1 MQHTKTPQQPGN
13 PQDNSHPLRRA
24 TDRRSHKFMLTIPDV
39 ARLLHQRSRISD
51 EQYEMILKRGDAQAA
66 RLNSQVRQGQAK
78 KDTYLAD
85 LASPAQVITSFNL
98 ETPATQKKLTED
110 VITELI
116 AQASG
121 MEYLKIDP
129 LKLELDVVTDQIP
142 RAFALKNLV
151 VPIEEQEGVVTIAV
165 ADPFNTRPIDDLQH
179 ALGIQIKR
187 ILASRSDILKILEEF
202 FGFQASVRAAQ
213 VEMGLSSELSN
224 LEQLFKMRGRD
235 EIESSDQHIIS
246 AVEFLLK
253 YAFDSR
259 ASDIHIEPKRTKS
272 MIRFRV
278 DGVLHNIHTV
288 PMNLHPAIVSRLKL
302 LSRLDV
308 AEKRRPQDGRIKT
321 QHLAKDIELRVS
333 TLPVAFGEKVVIRI
347 FDPEILMQKLD
358 RIGFYER
365 EYQLYNSFINK
376 PHGIVLVT
384 GPTGSGKTT
393 TLYSSLKTIST
404 PEINIVTV
412 EDPIEMVMES
422 FNQVGV
428 QPVIGVTFGTVL
440 RNILRQ
446 DPDVLMIGE
455 IRDQETADNAV
466 QAALTGHLVL
476 STLHTNDAPSSITR
490 LLDIGIP
497 AFLIKSTVN
506 GIIAQRLLRSICQEC
521 RYQRLLTDQEI
532 TYLGLAKQSYTVY
545 EGKGCDACRG
555 TGYKG
560 RTGIFEVLEFTER
573 LKDKISENT
582 DMAEIY
588 AIAKADGMVTLR
600 ELAVRKMLE
609 GQTTFNE
616 IVSVTG

>member
-1 MQHTKTPQQPGN
+1 M
-13 PQDNSHPLRRA
+13 
-24 TDRRSHKFMLTIPDV
+24 
-39 ARLLHQRSRISD
+39 
-51 EQYEMILKRGDAQAA
+51 
-66 RLNSQVRQGQAK
+66 
-78 KDTYLAD
+78 
-85 LASPAQVITSFNL
+85 
-98 ETPATQKKLTED
+98 
-110 VITELI
+110 
-116 AQASG
+116 
-121 MEYLKIDP
+121 
-129 LKLELDVVTDQIP
+129 
-142 RAFALKNLV
+142 
-151 VPIEEQEGVVTIAV
+151 
-165 ADPFNTRPIDDLQH
+165 
-179 ALGIQIKR
+179 
-187 ILASRSDILKILEEF
+187 KILEEF

-358 RIGFYER
+358 QIGFYER
-365 EYQLYNSFINK
+365 EYRLYSTFINK
-376 PHGIVLVT
+376 PNGIVLVT

-393 TLYSSLKTIST
+393 TLYSSLKTISS
-404 PEINIVTV
+404 PEINIVTI
-412 EDPIEMVMES
+412 EDPIEMVMED

-428 QPVIGVTFGTVL
+428 QPAIGVTFATVL

-446 DPDVLMIGE
+446 DPDVLMVGE

-490 LLDIGIP
+490 LLDIGVQ

-521 RYQRLLTDQEI
+521 KYERQLTDQEI
-532 TYLGLAKQSYTVY
+532 VYLGLPKQPYTVS

-560 RTGIFEVLEFTER
+560 RTGIFEVLDFTER
-573 LKDKISENT
+573 LKEKITDRT

-588 AIAKADGMVTLR
+588 AIARADGMVTLR
-600 ELAVRKMLE
+600 ELAIRKMLE
-609 GQTTFNE
+609 GQTTFSE

>member
-1 MQHTKTPQQPGN
+1 MSQTENNKPGN
-13 PQDNSHPLRRA
+13 QPKPLRRA
-24 TDRRSHKFMLTIPDV
+24 TDKVPPNKYMLTIKDV
-39 ARLLHQRSRISD
+39 AKLLHQRSRISD
-51 EQYEMILKRGDAQAA
+51 DQYQMILVRGDAQSA
-66 RLNSQVRQGQAK
+66 RLNSHLKLGKVK
-78 KDTYLAD
+78 KDVYLAE

-98 ETPATQKKLTED
+98 EIPATQKKLTED
-110 VITELI
+110 AVTELI
-116 AQASG
+116 AQAAG
-121 MEYLKIDP
+121 MEYIKIDP

-151 VPIEEQEGVVTIAV
+151 VPIDAKEGVVTIAV
-165 ADPFNTRPIDDLQH
+165 ADPYNIRPIEDLQH
-179 ALGIQIKR
+179 ALGIRIKR
-187 ILASRSDILKILEEF
+187 ILASRSDVLKILEEF
-202 FGFQASVRAAQ
+202 FGFQASVKAAQ
-213 VEMGLSSELSN
+213 SEMGLRSELSS

-253 YAFDSR
+253 YAFDQR
-259 ASDIHIEPKRTKS
+259 ASDIHIEPKREKS

-278 DGVLHNIHTV
+278 DGVLHNIHSV
-288 PMNLHPAIVSRLKL
+288 PGNLHPAMVSRLKL

-321 QHLAKDIELRVS
+321 EHMGKDIELRVS

-347 FDPEILMQKLD
+347 FDPEILMQRLD
-358 RIGFYER
+358 RIGFNER
-365 EYQLYNSFINK
+365 EYKLYSTFIRM
-376 PHGIVLVT
+376 PHGIILVT

-404 PEINIVTV
+404 PEINIITV
-412 EDPIEMVMES
+412 EDPIEMVMED

-428 QPVIGVTFGTVL
+428 QSAIDVTFATVL

-455 IRDQETADNAV
+455 IRDRETASNAV

-476 STLHTNDAPSSITR
+476 STLHTNDAPSSIAR

-497 AFLIKSTVN
+497 AFLISSTVS
-506 GIIAQRLLRSICQEC
+506 GIIAQRLLRKICQEC
-521 RYQRLLTDQEI
+521 KFERPLTKDEMVF
-532 TYLGLAKQSYTVY
+532 LGMEQKEYRVW
-545 EGKGCDACRG
+545 EGKGCDECRG

-573 LKDKISENT
+573 LKAHITEQT
-582 DMAEIY
+582 DMTKIYEI
-588 AIAKADGMVTLR
+588 ARADGMVSLR
-600 ELAVRKMLE
+600 ELAIQKMLD
-609 GQTTFNE
+609 GHTTFQE

>member
-1 MQHTKTPQQPGN
+1 MSNT
-13 PQDNSHPLRRA
+13 DNKQSRENTHPMRRA
-24 TDRRSHKFMLTIPDV
+24 TDKKLQKRMLTIKDV
-39 ARLLHQRSRISD
+39 AKLLHQRSRISD
-51 EQYEMILKRGDAQAA
+51 EQFEMILTRGDAQAA
-66 RLNSQVRQGQAK
+66 RLNSHLPKNLIK
-78 KDTYLAD
+78 KDIYLPE

-98 ETPATQKKLTED
+98 EIPATQKKLTED
-110 VITELI
+110 AITELI
-116 AQASG
+116 SQASG
-121 MEYLKIDP
+121 MEYIKIDP

-151 VPIEEQEGVVTIAV
+151 VPIDEQEGVITIAV
-165 ADPFNTRPIDDLQH
+165 ADPFNVRPIEDLQH
-179 ALGIQIKR
+179 ALGIKIKR
-187 ILASRSDILKILEEF
+187 ILASRSDVLKILEEF

-213 VEMGLSSELSN
+213 VDMGLSSELSN

-253 YAFDSR
+253 YAFDQR

-272 MIRFRV
+272 SIRFRV

-288 PMNLHPAIVSRLKL
+288 PINLHPAIVSRLKL

-321 QHLAKDIELRVS
+321 EHMAKDIELRVS

-365 EYQLYNSFINK
+365 EYKLYSSFIRK
-376 PHGIVLVT
+376 PNGIVLVT

-393 TLYSSLKTIST
+393 TLYSSLKTIAS
-404 PEINIVTV
+404 PEINIVTI
-412 EDPIEMVMES
+412 EDPIEMVMED

-428 QPVIGVTFGTVL
+428 QSAIDVTFSTVL

-455 IRDQETADNAV
+455 IRDAETASNAI

-476 STLHTNDAPSSITR
+476 STLHTNDAPTSITR

-497 AFLIKSTVN
+497 AFLITSTIN

-521 RYQRLLTDQEI
+521 KFERVLTDEEMI
-532 TYLGLAKQSYTVY
+532 YLDLEKKDYKVW
-545 EGKGCDACRG
+545 EGKGCDECRG

-573 LKDKISENT
+573 LKAKITENT
-582 DMAEIY
+582 DMAEVY
-588 AIAKADGMVTLR
+588 EVAKADGMVSLR
-600 ELAVRKMLE
+600 ELAMQKMFE
-609 GQTTFNE
+609 GQTTFKE
-616 IVSVTG
+616 IVAVTG

>member
-1 MQHTKTPQQPGN
+1 
-13 PQDNSHPLRRA
+13 
-24 TDRRSHKFMLTIPDV
+24 MLTVKDV
-39 ARLLHQRSRISD
+39 AKLLHQRSRISD
-51 EQYEMILKRGDAQAA
+51 EQYEMILKRGEAQAA
-66 RLNSQVRQGQAK
+66 RLNSHLRPNQTQ
-78 KDTYLAD
+78 KDVYLAE
-85 LASPAQVITSFNL
+85 LASPAQVITSFSL
-98 ETPATQKKLTED
+98 EIPATRKKLTED
-110 VITELI
+110 AITELI

-121 MEYLKIDP
+121 FEYIKIDP

-151 VPIEEQEGVVTIAV
+151 VPIDEKEGVVTIAV
-165 ADPFNTRPIDDLQH
+165 ADPFNVRPIEDLQH

-213 VEMGLSSELSN
+213 VGMGIGSELSN

-253 YAFDSR
+253 YAFDQR
-259 ASDIHIEPKRTKS
+259 ASDIHIEPKRDKS

-278 DGVLHNIHTV
+278 DGILHNIHTV

-302 LSRLDV
+302 LARLDV

-321 QHLAKDIELRVS
+321 QHLTKDIELRVS

-358 RIGFYER
+358 RIGFYPR
-365 EYQLYNSFINK
+365 EYQLYSTFIRK
-376 PHGIVLVT
+376 PNGIVLVT

-393 TLYSSLKTIST
+393 TLYSSLKTISS

-412 EDPIEMVMES
+412 EDPIEMVMED

-428 QPVIGVTFGTVL
+428 QTAIGVTFATVL

-455 IRDQETADNAV
+455 IRDRETADNAI

-476 STLHTNDAPSSITR
+476 STLHTNDAPTAITR
-490 LLDIGIP
+490 LLDIGVP
-497 AFLIKSTVN
+497 AFLITSTVN

-521 RYQRLLTDQEI
+521 RYERLLTVDEMI
-532 TYLGLAKQSYTVY
+532 YLDLEKKEYKVC

-560 RTGIFEVLEFTER
+560 RTGIFEVLEFTDQ
-573 LKDKISENT
+573 LKAKITEHT

-588 AIAKADGMVTLR
+588 AVARSDGMVTLR
-600 ELAVRKMLE
+600 ELAIQKLME

-616 IVSVTG
+616 IVAVTG

>member
-1 MQHTKTPQQPGN
+1 
-13 PQDNSHPLRRA
+13 
-24 TDRRSHKFMLTIPDV
+24 MLTIKDV
-39 ARLLHQRSRISD
+39 AKLLHQRNRISD
-51 EQYEMILKRGDAQAA
+51 EQYELVLNRSEAQAA
-66 RLNSQVRQGQAK
+66 RLNSHLPKSQTQ
-78 KDTYLAD
+78 KDIYLAE
-85 LASPAQVITSFNL
+85 LASPAQVITSFSL
-98 ETPATQKKLTED
+98 ETLATQKKLTED
-110 VITELI
+110 SITELI
-116 AQASG
+116 AQAAG
-121 MEYLKIDP
+121 FEYIKIDP
-129 LKLELDVVTDQIP
+129 LKLDLDVVTDQIP

-151 VPIEEQEGVVTIAV
+151 VPIDEKEGVVTIAV
-165 ADPFNTRPIDDLQH
+165 ADPFNIRPIEDLQH

-213 VEMGLSSELSN
+213 VDMGIGSELSN

-253 YAFDSR
+253 YAFDQR
-259 ASDIHIEPKRTKS
+259 ASDIHIEPKREKS

-302 LSRLDV
+302 LARLDV

-333 TLPVAFGEKVVIRI
+333 SLPVAFGEKVVIRI

-365 EYQLYNSFINK
+365 EYQLYSSFIRK
-376 PHGIVLVT
+376 PNGIVLVT

-393 TLYSSLKTIST
+393 TLYSSLKTISS
-404 PEINIVTV
+404 PEINIVTI
-412 EDPIEMVMES
+412 EDPIEMVMED

-428 QPVIGVTFGTVL
+428 QTAIGVTFATIL

-446 DPDVLMIGE
+446 DPDVLMVGE
-455 IRDQETADNAV
+455 IRDRETADSAV

-476 STLHTNDAPSSITR
+476 STLHTNDAPASITR
-490 LLDIGIP
+490 LLDIGVP
-497 AFLIKSTVN
+497 AFLITTTIN
-506 GIIAQRLLRSICQEC
+506 GIIAQRLVRSICQEC
-521 RYQRLLTDQEI
+521 KYERVLTDDEM
-532 TYLGLAKQSYTVY
+532 TYLNLEKKEYKVW
-545 EGKGCDACRG
+545 EGKGCDHCRG

-560 RTGIFEVLEFTER
+560 RTGIFEVLEFTDDLR
-573 LKDKISENT
+573 AKITDRT
-582 DMAEIY
+582 DMAEVY
-588 AIAKADGMVTLR
+588 AVAKADGMVTLR
-600 ELAVRKMLE
+600 ELAIRKMLE

>member
-1 MQHTKTPQQPGN
+1 
-13 PQDNSHPLRRA
+13 
-24 TDRRSHKFMLTIPDV
+24 MLTIKDV

-51 EQYEMILKRGDAQAA
+51 EQYELILKRGEAQAA
-66 RLNSQVRQGQAK
+66 RLNGHLRPNQAK
-78 KDTYLAD
+78 KDIYLAE
-85 LASPAQVITSFNL
+85 LASPAQIITSFSL
-98 ETPATQKKLTED
+98 EIPATQKKLTED

-151 VPIEEQEGVVTIAV
+151 VPIEEKEGVVTIAV
-165 ADPFNTRPIDDLQH
+165 ADPFNIRPIEDLQH

-187 ILASRSDILKILEEF
+187 ILASRSDIMKILEEF

-259 ASDIHIEPKRTKS
+259 ASDIHIEPKREKS
-272 MIRFRV
+272 LIRFRV
-278 DGVLHNIHTV
+278 DGILHNIRTV

-302 LSRLDV
+302 LARLDV
-308 AEKRRPQDGRIKT
+308 AERRRPQDGRIKT

-358 RIGFYER
+358 RIGFCER
-365 EYQLYNSFINK
+365 EFQLYKSFIKK

-393 TLYSSLKTIST
+393 TLYSSLKTIAS
-404 PEINIVTV
+404 PEINIVTI
-412 EDPIEMVMES
+412 EDPIEMVMED

-428 QPVIGVTFGTVL
+428 QTAINVTFATVL

-455 IRDQETADNAV
+455 IRDRETADNAV

-490 LLDIGIP
+490 LLDIGVP
-497 AFLIKSTVN
+497 AFLVASTVN
-506 GIIAQRLLRSICQEC
+506 GIIAQRLVRTICQEC
-521 RYQRLLTDQEI
+521 
-532 TYLGLAKQSYTVY
+532 K
-545 EGKGCDACRG
+545 
-555 TGYKG
+555 
-560 RTGIFEVLEFTER
+560 
-573 LKDKISENT
+573 
-582 DMAEIY
+582 
-588 AIAKADGMVTLR
+588 
-600 ELAVRKMLE
+600 
-609 GQTTFNE
+609 
-616 IVSVTG
+616 

>member
-1 MQHTKTPQQPGN
+1 MSNTDKKQTPEN
-13 PQDNSHPLRRA
+13 PHPMRRA
-24 TDRRSHKFMLTIPDV
+24 TDKKTQKHMLTIKDV
-39 ARLLHQRSRISD
+39 AKLLHQRSRISD
-51 EQYEMILKRGDAQAA
+51 EQFEMILTRGDAQAA
-66 RLNSQVRQGQAK
+66 RLNSHLPKNQPK
-78 KDTYLAD
+78 KDIYLAE

-98 ETPATQKKLTED
+98 EIPATQKKLTED
-110 VITELI
+110 AVTELI

-121 MEYLKIDP
+121 MEYIKIDP
-129 LKLELDVVTDQIP
+129 LKLDLDVVTDQIP

-151 VPIEEQEGVVTIAV
+151 VPIDEKDGVVTIAV
-165 ADPFNTRPIDDLQH
+165 ADPFNVRPIEDLQH
-179 ALGIQIKR
+179 ALGIKIKR
-187 ILASRSDILKILEEF
+187 IIASRSDVLKILEEF

-213 VEMGLSSELSN
+213 VDMGLGSELSN

-253 YAFDSR
+253 YAFDQR

-272 MIRFRV
+272 SIRFRV

-288 PMNLHPAIVSRLKL
+288 PINLHPAIVSRLKL

-321 QHLAKDIELRVS
+321 EHMAKDIELRVS

-365 EYQLYNSFINK
+365 EYNLYNSFIRK
-376 PHGIVLVT
+376 PNGIVLVT

-393 TLYSSLKTIST
+393 TLYSSLKTISS
-404 PEINIVTV
+404 PEINIVTI
-412 EDPIEMVMES
+412 EDPIEMVMED

-428 QPVIGVTFGTVL
+428 QSAIDVTFSTVL

-455 IRDQETADNAV
+455 IRDAETASNAI

-476 STLHTNDAPSSITR
+476 STLHTNDAPTSITR

-497 AFLIKSTVN
+497 AFLITSTIN

-521 RYQRLLTDQEI
+521 KFERVLSDEEMI
-532 TYLGLAKQSYTVY
+532 YLDLEKKDYRVW
-545 EGKGCDACRG
+545 EGKGCDECRG

-573 LKDKISENT
+573 LKAKITENT
-582 DMAEIY
+582 DMAEVY
-588 AIAKADGMVTLR
+588 EIAKADGMVSLR
-600 ELAVRKMLE
+600 ELAMQKMFE
-609 GQTTFNE
+609 GQTTFKE
-616 IVSVTG
+616 IVAVTG

>member
-1 MQHTKTPQQPGN
+1 MSNSDKKQLRE
-13 PQDNSHPLRRA
+13 DSHPMRRV
-24 TDRRSHKFMLTIPDV
+24 TDKKLQKHMLTIKDV
-39 ARLLHQRSRISD
+39 AKLLHQRSRIDD

-66 RLNSQVRQGQAK
+66 RLNSHLPKNLVK
-78 KDTYLAD
+78 KETYLPE

-110 VITELI
+110 AITELI

-121 MEYLKIDP
+121 LEYIKIDP

-151 VPIEEQEGVVTIAV
+151 VPIDEKEGVVTIAV
-165 ADPFNTRPIDDLQH
+165 ADPFNVRPIEDLQH

-187 ILASRSDILKILEEF
+187 IFASRSDVLKILEEF

-213 VEMGLSSELSN
+213 LDMGLSSELSN

-235 EIESSDQHIIS
+235 EVESSDQHIIS

-253 YAFDSR
+253 YAFDQR
-259 ASDIHIEPKRTKS
+259 ASDIHIEPKRDKS
-272 MIRFRV
+272 SIRFRV

-288 PMNLHPAIVSRLKL
+288 PINLHPAIVSRLKL

-321 QHLAKDIELRVS
+321 EHMAKDIELRVS

-365 EYQLYNSFINK
+365 EYKLYSEFIRK
-376 PHGIVLVT
+376 PNGIVLVT

-393 TLYSSLKTIST
+393 TLYSSLKTIAS
-404 PEINIVTV
+404 PEINIITI
-412 EDPIEMVMES
+412 EDPIEMVMED

-428 QPVIGVTFGTVL
+428 QSAIDVTFGTVL

-455 IRDQETADNAV
+455 IRDADTASNAV

-497 AFLIKSTVN
+497 AFLITSTIN

-521 RYQRLLTDQEI
+521 KQETTLTDEEI
-532 TYLGLAKQSYTVY
+532 TYLDLEKKDYKVW
-545 EGKGCDACRG
+545 EGKGCDECRG

-573 LKDKISENT
+573 LKAKITDHT
-582 DMAEIY
+582 DMAEVY
-588 AIAKADGMVTLR
+588 AIAKADGMISLR
-600 ELAVRKMLE
+600 ELAMQKMFE
-609 GQTTFNE
+609 GHTTFKE

>member
-1 MQHTKTPQQPGN
+1 
-13 PQDNSHPLRRA
+13 
-24 TDRRSHKFMLTIPDV
+24 MLTVKDV
-39 ARLLHQRSRISD
+39 AKLLHQRSRISD
-51 EQYEMILKRGDAQAA
+51 EQYEMILKRGEAQAA
-66 RLNSQVRQGQAK
+66 RLNSHLRPNQTQ
-78 KDTYLAD
+78 KDVYLAE
-85 LASPAQVITSFNL
+85 LASPAQVITSFSL
-98 ETPATQKKLTED
+98 EIPATRKKLTED
-110 VITELI
+110 AITELI

-121 MEYLKIDP
+121 FEYIKIDP

-151 VPIEEQEGVVTIAV
+151 VPIDEKEGVVTIAV
-165 ADPFNTRPIDDLQH
+165 ADPFNVRPIEDLQH

-213 VEMGLSSELSN
+213 VGMGIGSELSN

-253 YAFDSR
+253 YAFDQR
-259 ASDIHIEPKRTKS
+259 ASDIHIEPKRDKS

-278 DGVLHNIHTV
+278 DGILHNIHTV

-302 LSRLDV
+302 LARLDV

-321 QHLAKDIELRVS
+321 QHLTKDIELRVS

-358 RIGFYER
+358 RIGFYPR
-365 EYQLYNSFINK
+365 EYQLYSTFIRK
-376 PHGIVLVT
+376 PNGIVLVT

-393 TLYSSLKTIST
+393 TLYSSLKTISS

-412 EDPIEMVMES
+412 EDPIEMVMED

-428 QPVIGVTFGTVL
+428 QTAIGVTFATVL

-455 IRDQETADNAV
+455 IRDRETADNAI

-476 STLHTNDAPSSITR
+476 STLHTNDAPTAITR
-490 LLDIGIP
+490 LLDIGVP
-497 AFLIKSTVN
+497 AFLITSTVN

-521 RYQRLLTDQEI
+521 RYERLLTVDEMI
-532 TYLGLAKQSYTVY
+532 YLDLEKKDYKVC

-560 RTGIFEVLEFTER
+560 RTGIFEVLEFTDQ
-573 LKDKISENT
+573 LKAKITEHT

-588 AIAKADGMVTLR
+588 AVARSDGMVTLR
-600 ELAVRKMLE
+600 ELAIQKLME

-616 IVSVTG
+616 IVAVTG

>member
-1 MQHTKTPQQPGN
+1 MSLSDKN
-13 PQDNSHPLRRA
+13 LQDDKPATQRRT
-24 TDRRSHKFMLTIPDV
+24 TDRKIQKRMLTVKDV

-51 EQYEMILKRGDAQAA
+51 EQYELILKRGEAQAA
-66 RLNSQVRQGQAK
+66 RLNSHLRTGQTQ
-78 KDTYLAD
+78 KDIYLAE
-85 LASPAQVITSFNL
+85 LASPAQIITSFSL
-98 ETPATQKKLTED
+98 EIPASQKKLTED
-110 VITELI
+110 AITELI

-121 MEYLKIDP
+121 FEYIKIDP

-151 VPIEEQEGVVTIAV
+151 VPIYEKDGVVTIAV
-165 ADPFNTRPIDDLQH
+165 ADPFNVRPIEDLQH
-179 ALGIQIKR
+179 ALGIQIKKT
-187 ILASRSDILKILEEF
+187 LASRSDILKILEEF

-213 VEMGLSSELSN
+213 VGMGLGSELSN
-224 LEQLFKMRGRD
+224 LEQLFKMRSRD

-253 YAFDSR
+253 YAFDQR
-259 ASDIHIEPKRTKS
+259 ASDIHIEPKRDKS

-278 DGVLHNIHTV
+278 DGVLHNIHSV

-358 RIGFYER
+358 RIGFYPR
-365 EYQLYNSFINK
+365 EYQLYNGFIRK
-376 PHGIVLVT
+376 PNGIVLVT

-393 TLYSSLKTIST
+393 TLYSSLKTISS

-412 EDPIEMVMES
+412 EDPIEMVMED

-428 QPVIGVTFGTVL
+428 QTAIGVTFSTIL

-455 IRDQETADNAV
+455 IRDRETADNAI

-476 STLHTNDAPSSITR
+476 STLHTNDAPTAITR
-490 LLDIGIP
+490 LLDIGVP
-497 AFLIKSTVN
+497 AFLITSTVN
-506 GIIAQRLLRSICQEC
+506 GIIAQRLLRSVCQEC
-521 RYQRLLTDQEI
+521 KYERLLTSDEVI
-532 TYLGLAKQSYTVY
+532 YLDLERKEYKVW

-560 RTGIFEVLEFTER
+560 RTGIFEVLEFTEQ
-573 LKDKISENT
+573 LKTMITEQT
-582 DMAEIY
+582 DMEKIY
-588 AIAKADGMVTLR
+588 AVAKADGMVTLR
-600 ELAVRKMLE
+600 ELAIQKLME

>member
-1 MQHTKTPQQPGN
+1 MSLSDKK
-13 PQDNSHPLRRA
+13 PQDANSSPQRRI
-24 TDRRSHKFMLTIPDV
+24 TDRKIQKQMLTVKDV
-39 ARLLHQRSRISD
+39 AKLLHQRSRISD
-51 EQYEMILKRGDAQAA
+51 EQYEMILKRGEAQAA
-66 RLNSQVRQGQAK
+66 RLNSHLRPNQTQ
-78 KDTYLAD
+78 KDVYLAE
-85 LASPAQVITSFNL
+85 LASPAQVITSFSL
-98 ETPATQKKLTED
+98 EIPATLKKLTED
-110 VITELI
+110 AITELI
-116 AQASG
+116 AQAAG
-121 MEYLKIDP
+121 FEYIKIDP

-151 VPIEEQEGVVTIAV
+151 VPIDEKEGVVTIAV
-165 ADPFNTRPIDDLQH
+165 ADPFNVRPIEDLQQ

-213 VEMGLSSELSN
+213 VGMGVGSELSN

-253 YAFDSR
+253 YAFDQR
-259 ASDIHIEPKRTKS
+259 ASDIHIEPKRDKS

-302 LSRLDV
+302 LARLDV

-321 QHLAKDIELRVS
+321 QHLTKDIELRVS

-358 RIGFYER
+358 RIGFYPR
-365 EYQLYNSFINK
+365 EYQLYSTFIRK
-376 PHGIVLVT
+376 PNGIVLVT

-393 TLYSSLKTIST
+393 TLYSSLKTISS

-412 EDPIEMVMES
+412 EDPIEMVMED

-428 QPVIGVTFGTVL
+428 QTAIGVTFATVL

-455 IRDQETADNAV
+455 IRDRETADNAI

-476 STLHTNDAPSSITR
+476 STLHTNDAPTAITR
-490 LLDIGIP
+490 LLDIGVP
-497 AFLIKSTVN
+497 AFLITSTIN

-521 RYQRLLTDQEI
+521 RYERLLTVDEMI
-532 TYLGLAKQSYTVY
+532 YLDLEKKEYKVC

-560 RTGIFEVLEFTER
+560 RTGIFEVLEFTDQ
-573 LKDKISENT
+573 LKAKITEHT

-588 AIAKADGMVTLR
+588 AVAKSEGMVTLR
-600 ELAVRKMLE
+600 ELAIQKLME

-616 IVSVTG
+616 IVAVTS

>member
-1 MQHTKTPQQPGN
+1 M
-13 PQDNSHPLRRA
+13 SHADKKNQEDKSSPRRRS
-24 TDRRSHKFMLTIPDV
+24 TDRKVHKQMLTINDV
-39 ARLLHQRSRISD
+39 AKLLHQRSRISD
-51 EQYEMILKRGDAQAA
+51 EQYELILKRGEAQAA
-66 RLNSQVRQGQAK
+66 RLNSHLPQSQTP
-78 KDTYLAD
+78 KDTYLAE
-85 LASPAQVITSFNL
+85 LASPAQVITSFSL
-98 ETPATQKKLTED
+98 EIPNTQKKLTED
-110 VITELI
+110 AVTELI
-116 AQASG
+116 SQASG
-121 MEYLKIDP
+121 MEYIKIDP

-151 VPIEEQEGVVTIAV
+151 VPIDEKDGVITIAV
-165 ADPFNTRPIDDLQH
+165 ADPFNVRPIEDLQH

-187 ILASRSDILKILEEF
+187 IFASRSDILKILEEF

-213 VEMGLSSELSN
+213 DGMGLGSELSN

-253 YAFDSR
+253 YAFDQR
-259 ASDIHIEPKRTKS
+259 ASDIHIEPKREKS
-272 MIRFRV
+272 LIRFRV

-321 QHLAKDIELRVS
+321 EHMAKDIELRVS

-365 EYQLYNSFINK
+365 EYKLYSEFIRK
-376 PHGIVLVT
+376 PNGIVLVT

-393 TLYSSLKTIST
+393 TLYSSLKTIAT
-404 PEINIVTV
+404 PEINIITV
-412 EDPIEMVMES
+412 EDPIEMVMDN

-428 QPVIGVTFGTVL
+428 QTAIGVTFATIL

-476 STLHTNDAPSSITR
+476 STLHTNDAPTAITR
-490 LLDIGIP
+490 LLDIGVP
-497 AFLIKSTVN
+497 AFLLTSTIN

-521 RYQRLLTDQEI
+521 KYERLLTDDEMI
-532 TYLGLAKQSYTVY
+532 YLSLEKKEYQVW

-560 RTGIFEVLEFTER
+560 RTGIFEVLEFTDQ
-573 LKDKISENT
+573 LKEKITDRT
-582 DMAEIY
+582 DMAAVYEV
-588 AIAKADGMVTLR
+588 AKADGMVTLR
-600 ELAVRKMLE
+600 ELAIQKLME

>member
-1 MQHTKTPQQPGN
+1 MS
-13 PQDNSHPLRRA
+13 NSDKKQLREDGHPMRRA
-24 TDRRSHKFMLTIPDV
+24 TDKKPQKLMLTIKDV
-39 ARLLHQRSRISD
+39 AKLLHHRSRIDD

-66 RLNSQVRQGQAK
+66 RLNSHLPKNLAK
-78 KDTYLAD
+78 KEIYLPE
-85 LASPAQVITSFNL
+85 LASPAQVITSFSL
-98 ETPATQKKLTED
+98 EIPATQKKLTED
-110 VITELI
+110 AITELI

-121 MEYLKIDP
+121 MEYIKIDP

-151 VPIEEQEGVVTIAV
+151 VPIDEKEGVVTIAV
-165 ADPFNTRPIDDLQH
+165 ADPFNVRPIEDLQH

-187 ILASRSDILKILEEF
+187 IFASRSDVLKILEEF

-213 VEMGLSSELSN
+213 IDMGLSSELSN

-253 YAFDSR
+253 YAFDQR
-259 ASDIHIEPKRTKS
+259 ASDIHIEPKRDKS
-272 MIRFRV
+272 SIRFRV

-288 PMNLHPAIVSRLKL
+288 PVNLHPAIVSRLKL

-321 QHLAKDIELRVS
+321 EHMAKDIELRVS

-365 EYQLYNSFINK
+365 EYKLYSEFIRK
-376 PHGIVLVT
+376 PNGIVLVT

-393 TLYSSLKTIST
+393 TLYSSLKTIAS
-404 PEINIVTV
+404 PEINIITI
-412 EDPIEMVMES
+412 EDPIEMVMED

-428 QPVIGVTFGTVL
+428 QSAIDVTFGTVL

-455 IRDQETADNAV
+455 IRDAETASNAV

-497 AFLIKSTVN
+497 AFLITSTIN

-521 RYQRLLTDQEI
+521 KQETTLTDEEI
-532 TYLGLAKQSYTVY
+532 TYLDLEKKDYKVW
-545 EGKGCDACRG
+545 EGKGCDECRG

-573 LKDKISENT
+573 LKAKITDRT
-582 DMAEIY
+582 DMAEVY
-588 AIAKADGMVTLR
+588 AIAKADGMVSLR
-600 ELAVRKMLE
+600 ELAMQKMFE
-609 GQTTFNE
+609 GHTTFKE

>member
-1 MQHTKTPQQPGN
+1 MSQTEKKN
-13 PQDNSHPLRRA
+13 PASPPNPMRRA
-24 TDRRSHKFMLTIPDV
+24 TDRIPPNKYMLTIKDV
-39 ARLLHQRSRISD
+39 AKLLHHRSRISD
-51 EQYEMILKRGDAQAA
+51 EQYQVILERGDAQAA
-66 RLNSQVRQGQAK
+66 RLNSHLKPGKIK
-78 KDTYLAD
+78 KDVYLAE
-85 LASPAQVITSFNL
+85 LASPAQIITSFNL
-98 ETPATQKKLTED
+98 EIPATQKKLTED
-110 VITELI
+110 AVTELI
-116 AQASG
+116 AQAAG
-121 MEYLKIDP
+121 MEYIKIDP

-151 VPIEEQEGVVTIAV
+151 VPIDAKEGVVTIAV
-165 ADPFNTRPIDDLQH
+165 ADPYNVRPIEDLQH
-179 ALGIQIKR
+179 ALGIRIKR
-187 ILASRSDILKILEEF
+187 ILASRSDVLKILEEF
-202 FGFQASVRAAQ
+202 FGFQASVKAAQ
-213 VEMGLSSELSN
+213 SEMGLRSELTN

-253 YAFDSR
+253 YAFDQR
-259 ASDIHIEPKRTKS
+259 ASDIHIEPKREKS

-288 PMNLHPAIVSRLKL
+288 PVNLHPAMVSRLKL

-321 QHLAKDIELRVS
+321 EHMGKDIELRVS

-358 RIGFYER
+358 RIGFNER
-365 EYQLYNSFINK
+365 EYKLYSSFIRM
-376 PHGIVLVT
+376 PHGIILVT

-404 PEINIVTV
+404 PEINIITV
-412 EDPIEMVMES
+412 EDPIEMVMED

-428 QPVIGVTFGTVL
+428 QAAIDVTFATVL

-455 IRDQETADNAV
+455 IRDRETASNAV

-476 STLHTNDAPSSITR
+476 STLHTNDAPSSIAR

-497 AFLIKSTVN
+497 AFLISSTVS
-506 GIIAQRLLRSICQEC
+506 GIIAQRLLRTICQEC
-521 RYQRLLTDQEI
+521 KFERLLTEEEM
-532 TYLGLAKQSYTVY
+532 TYLEMEQKPYKVW
-545 EGKGCDACRG
+545 EGKGCDECRG

-573 LKDKISENT
+573 LKANITEQT
-582 DMAEIY
+582 DMTKIYEI
-588 AIAKADGMVTLR
+588 ARADGLVSLR
-600 ELAVRKMLE
+600 ELAIQKLLE
-609 GQTTFNE
+609 GKTTFQE

>member
-1 MQHTKTPQQPGN
+1 MSDKDNTKQPQVKKTPM
-13 PQDNSHPLRRA
+13 RRA
-24 TDRRSHKFMLTIPDV
+24 TDNKPQKYMLTIKDV
-39 ARLLHQRSRISD
+39 AKLLLQRSRISD
-51 EQYEMILKRGDAQAA
+51 EQFELILTRGEAQAA
-66 RLNSQVRQGQAK
+66 RLNSHIPKNQIKQGI
-78 KDTYLAD
+78 YLPD
-85 LASPAQVITSFNL
+85 VASPAQVITSFSL
-98 ETPATQKKLTED
+98 EIPATQKKLTED
-110 VITELI
+110 AVTELI

-121 MEYLKIDP
+121 MEYIKIDP

-151 VPIEEQEGVVTIAV
+151 VPIAEKEGVVTIAV
-165 ADPFNTRPIDDLQH
+165 ADPFNVRPIEDLQH

-187 ILASRSDILKILEEF
+187 IFASRSDILKILEEF

-213 VEMGLSSELSN
+213 VDIGLGSELSN

-253 YAFDSR
+253 YAFDQR
-259 ASDIHIEPKRTKS
+259 ASDIHIEPKRQKS
-272 MIRFRV
+272 LIRFRV

-288 PMNLHPAIVSRLKL
+288 PINLHPAIVSRLKL

-321 QHLAKDIELRVS
+321 EHMAKDIELRVS

-365 EYQLYNSFINK
+365 EYKLYSNFIRK
-376 PHGIVLVT
+376 PNGIVLVT

-393 TLYSSLKTIST
+393 TLYSSLKTIAS
-404 PEINIVTV
+404 PEINIITI
-412 EDPIEMVMES
+412 EDPIEMVMDD

-428 QPVIGVTFGTVL
+428 QSAIDVTFGTVL

-455 IRDQETADNAV
+455 IRDHETASNAV

-476 STLHTNDAPSSITR
+476 STLHTNDAPTAITR

-497 AFLIKSTVN
+497 AFLLKSTIN
-506 GIIAQRLLRSICQEC
+506 GIIAQRLLRSICHECKQE
-521 RYQRLLTDQEI
+521 RLLTEEEMSFLDLERKE
-532 TYLGLAKQSYTVY
+532 YKVS
-545 EGKGCDACRG
+545 EGKGCDECRG

-560 RTGIFEVLEFTER
+560 RTGIFEVLEFTEK
-573 LKDKISENT
+573 LKAKITEQT

-588 AIAKADGMVTLR
+588 AIAKSEGMVSLK
-600 ELAVRKMLE
+600 ELAIQKLLE
-609 GQTTFNE
+609 GQTTFKE
-616 IVSVTG
+616 IISVTG

>member
-1 MQHTKTPQQPGN
+1 MSNSDKKKQDDQPT
-13 PQDNSHPLRRA
+13 LRRRS
-24 TDRRSHKFMLTIPDV
+24 TDRKVHKRMLTFKDV
-39 ARLLHQRSRISD
+39 AKLLHQRSKLSD
-51 EQYEMILKRGDAQAA
+51 EQYEMVLERGESQAA
-66 RLNSQVRQGQAK
+66 RLNSHLPPGKTK
-78 KDTYLAD
+78 KDIYLAE
-85 LASPAQVITSFNL
+85 LASPAQVITSFSL
-98 ETPATQKKLTED
+98 EIPNTQKKLTED
-110 VITELI
+110 AITELI
-116 AQASG
+116 AQTAG
-121 MEYLKIDP
+121 FEYIKIDP

-151 VPIEEQEGVVTIAV
+151 VPIDEKKGIVTIAV
-165 ADPFNTRPIDDLQH
+165 ADPFNVRPIEDLQH

-213 VEMGLSSELSN
+213 VDMGLGSELSN

-253 YAFDSR
+253 YAFDQR
-259 ASDIHIEPKRTKS
+259 ASDIHIEPKREKS
-272 MIRFRV
+272 TIRFRV

-302 LSRLDV
+302 LARLDV

-365 EYQLYNSFINK
+365 EYKLYSTFIRK
-376 PHGIVLVT
+376 PNGIVLVT

-393 TLYSSLKTIST
+393 TLYSSLKTISS

-412 EDPIEMVMES
+412 EDPIEMVMED

-428 QPVIGVTFGTVL
+428 QTAIGVTFATVL

-476 STLHTNDAPSSITR
+476 STLHTNDAPSAITR
-490 LLDIGIP
+490 LLDIGVP
-497 AFLIKSTVN
+497 AFLLKSTIN

-521 RYQRLLTDQEI
+521 KQEKLLTDDEMV
-532 TYLGLAKQSYTVY
+532 YLGLEKKEYKVW

-560 RTGIFEVLEFTER
+560 RTGIFEVLELTDQ
-573 LKDKISENT
+573 LKAKITDRT
-582 DMAEIY
+582 DMEAVY

-600 ELAVRKMLE
+600 ELAIQKLME
-609 GQTTFNE
+609 GQTTFSE

>member
-1 MQHTKTPQQPGN
+1 MTHSDKNTPNEAQHAQ
-13 PQDNSHPLRRA
+13 RRA
-24 TDRRSHKFMLTIPDV
+24 SDKIPQKLMLTIKDV
-39 ARLLHQRSRISD
+39 AKLLHQRSRIND
-51 EQYEMILKRGDAQAA
+51 EQYELILKRGEAQAV
-66 RLNSQVRQGQAK
+66 RLNSHLRPGQPK
-78 KDTYLAD
+78 KDIYLAE
-85 LASPAQVITSFNL
+85 LASPAQVITSFSL
-98 ETPATQKKLTED
+98 EIPATQKKLTED
-110 VITELI
+110 AITELI

-151 VPIEEQEGVVTIAV
+151 VPINEQEGVVTIAV
-165 ADPFNTRPIDDLQH
+165 ADPFNVRPIEDLQH

-187 ILASRSDILKILEEF
+187 ILASRSDIMKILEEF

-213 VEMGLSSELSN
+213 VEMGLGSELSN

-278 DGVLHNIHTV
+278 DGLLHNIHTV
-288 PMNLHPAIVSRLKL
+288 PMNLHPALVSRLKL
-302 LSRLDV
+302 LSRLDI

-365 EYQLYNSFINK
+365 EYQLYKGFINK

-404 PEINIVTV
+404 PEINIITV
-412 EDPIEMVMES
+412 EDPIEMVMED

-428 QPVIGVTFGTVL
+428 QTAIGVNFATVL

-490 LLDIGIP
+490 LLDIGVP
-497 AFLIKSTVN
+497 AFLITSTVN

-521 RYQRLLTDQEI
+521 KYTRLLTDDEI
-532 TYLGLAKQSYTVY
+532 VYLSLEKKAYTVC

-560 RTGIFEVLEFTER
+560 RTGIFEVLEFTDR
-573 LKDKISENT
+573 LKASITERTN
-582 DMAEIY
+582 MEEIY
-588 AIAKADGMVTLR
+588 AIAKADGMVSLR
-600 ELAVRKMLE
+600 ELAIRKMLE
-609 GQTTFNE
+609 GNTTFNE

>member
-1 MQHTKTPQQPGN
+1 MSHSDEKLHTDKPHPQ
-13 PQDNSHPLRRA
+13 
-24 TDRRSHKFMLTIPDV
+24 RRSGGRKPHKHMLTIKDV
-39 ARLLHQRSRISD
+39 AKLLHQRSRISD
-51 EQYEMILKRGDAQAA
+51 EQYELVLKRSEDQAA
-66 RLNSQVRQGQAK
+66 LLNSHIPKSQAQ
-78 KDTYLAD
+78 KDIYLAER
-85 LASPAQVITSFNL
+85 ASPAQVITSFSL
-98 ETPATQKKLTED
+98 EIPATQKKLTED
-110 VITELI
+110 AITELI
-116 AQASG
+116 AQSAG
-121 MEYLKIDP
+121 IEYIKIDP

-151 VPIEEQEGVVTIAV
+151 VPIDEKEGVVTIAV
-165 ADPFNTRPIDDLQH
+165 ADPFNLRPIEDLQH

-187 ILASRSDILKILEEF
+187 ILASRTDILKILEEF

-213 VEMGLSSELSN
+213 IDMGLSSELSN

-235 EIESSDQHIIS
+235 EVESSDQHIIS

-253 YAFDSR
+253 YAFDQR
-259 ASDIHIEPKRTKS
+259 ASDIHIEPKREKS

-278 DGVLHNIHTV
+278 DGVLHNIHTI

-365 EYQLYNSFINK
+365 EYQLYSSFIKK
-376 PHGIVLVT
+376 PNGIVLVT

-393 TLYSSLKTIST
+393 TLYSSLKTISS

-412 EDPIEMVMES
+412 EDPIEMVMED

-428 QPVIGVTFGTVL
+428 QTAIGVTFSTVL

-455 IRDQETADNAV
+455 IRDQETADSAV

-476 STLHTNDAPSSITR
+476 STLHTNDAPTSITR
-490 LLDIGIP
+490 LLDIGVP
-497 AFLIKSTVN
+497 AFLITSTVN

-521 RYQRLLTDQEI
+521 KYEKLLTDDEI
-532 TYLGLAKQSYTVY
+532 TYLNLQKKAYKIW

-560 RTGIFEVLEFTER
+560 RTGIFEVLEFTDNLR
-573 LKDKISENT
+573 AKITDRT
-582 DMAEIY
+582 DMDEVY
-588 AIAKADGMVTLR
+588 AVAKADGMVTLR
-600 ELAVRKMLE
+600 ELAIQKMLE
-609 GQTTFNE
+609 GHTTFNE

>member
-1 MQHTKTPQQPGN
+1 LHEVQHVEQHKKQLRE
-13 PQDNSHPLRRA
+13 DIHPMRRA
-24 TDRRSHKFMLTIPDV
+24 TDRKPQKYMLTIKDV
-39 ARLLHQRSRISD
+39 AKLLHQRSRIDD
-51 EQYEMILKRGDAQAA
+51 EQYEMILQRGDAQAA
-66 RLNSQVRQGQAK
+66 RLNSHLPKNLAK
-78 KDTYLAD
+78 KEIYLPE
-85 LASPAQVITSFNL
+85 LASPAQVITSFSL
-98 ETPATQKKLTED
+98 EIPATQKKLTED
-110 VITELI
+110 AITELI

-121 MEYLKIDP
+121 MEYIKIDP

-151 VPIEEQEGVVTIAV
+151 VPIDEKV
-165 ADPFNTRPIDDLQH
+165 QH
-179 ALGIQIKR
+179 ALGIHIKR
-187 ILASRSDILKILEEF
+187 IFASRSDVLKILEEF
-202 FGFQASVRAAQ
+202 IGFQASGRATQ
-213 VEMGLSSELSN
+213 LDMGLSSELSN

-235 EIESSDQHIIS
+235 EVESSDQHIIS

-253 YAFDSR
+253 YAFDQR
-259 ASDIHIEPKRTKS
+259 ASDIHIEPKREKS
-272 MIRFRV
+272 LIRFRV

-288 PMNLHPAIVSRLKL
+288 PGNLHPAIVSRLKL

-321 QHLAKDIELRVS
+321 EHMAKDIELRVS

-365 EYQLYNSFINK
+365 EYKLYSEFIRK
-376 PHGIVLVT
+376 PNGIVLVT

-393 TLYSSLKTIST
+393 TLYSSLKTIAS
-404 PEINIVTV
+404 PEINIITI
-412 EDPIEMVMES
+412 EDPIEMVMED

-428 QPVIGVTFGTVL
+428 QSAINVTFGTVL

-455 IRDQETADNAV
+455 IRDADTASNAV

-497 AFLIKSTVN
+497 AFLITSTIN

-521 RYQRLLTDQEI
+521 KYETTLTDEEI
-532 TYLGLAKQSYTVY
+532 TYLDLEKKDYKVWQ
-545 EGKGCDACRG
+545 GKGCDECRG

-573 LKDKISENT
+573 LKAKITDHT
-582 DMAEIY
+582 DMAEVY
-588 AIAKADGMVTLR
+588 AIAKADGMISLR
-600 ELAVRKMLE
+600 ELAMQKMFE
-609 GQTTFNE
+609 GHTTFKE

>member
-1 MQHTKTPQQPGN
+1 MSQTEKKN
-13 PQDNSHPLRRA
+13 PASPPNPMRRA
-24 TDRRSHKFMLTIPDV
+24 TDRIPPNKYMLTIKDV
-39 ARLLHQRSRISD
+39 AKLLHHRSRISD
-51 EQYEMILKRGDAQAA
+51 EQYQVILERGDAQAA
-66 RLNSQVRQGQAK
+66 RLNSHLKPGKIK
-78 KDTYLAD
+78 KDVYLAE
-85 LASPAQVITSFNL
+85 LASPAQIITSFNL
-98 ETPATQKKLTED
+98 EIPATQKKLTED
-110 VITELI
+110 AVTELI
-116 AQASG
+116 AQAAG
-121 MEYLKIDP
+121 MEYIKIDP

-151 VPIEEQEGVVTIAV
+151 VPIDAKEGVVTIAV
-165 ADPFNTRPIDDLQH
+165 ADPYNVRPIEDLQH
-179 ALGIQIKR
+179 ALGIRIKR
-187 ILASRSDILKILEEF
+187 ILASRSDVLKILEEF
-202 FGFQASVRAAQ
+202 FGFQASVKAAQ
-213 VEMGLSSELSN
+213 SEMGLRSELTN

-253 YAFDSR
+253 YAFDQR
-259 ASDIHIEPKRTKS
+259 ASDIHIEPKREKS

-288 PMNLHPAIVSRLKL
+288 PVNLHPAMVSRLKL

-321 QHLAKDIELRVS
+321 EHMGKDIELRVS

-358 RIGFYER
+358 RIGFNER
-365 EYQLYNSFINK
+365 EYKLYSSFIRM
-376 PHGIVLVT
+376 PHGIILVT

-404 PEINIVTV
+404 PEINIITV
-412 EDPIEMVMES
+412 EDPIEMVMED

-428 QPVIGVTFGTVL
+428 QAAIDVTFATVL

-455 IRDQETADNAV
+455 IRDRETASNAV

-476 STLHTNDAPSSITR
+476 STLHTNDAPSSIAR

-497 AFLIKSTVN
+497 AFLISSTVS
-506 GIIAQRLLRSICQEC
+506 GIIAQRLLRTICQEC
-521 RYQRLLTDQEI
+521 KFERLLTEEEM
-532 TYLGLAKQSYTVY
+532 TYLEMEQKPYKVW
-545 EGKGCDACRG
+545 EGKGCDECRG

-573 LKDKISENT
+573 LKANITEQT
-582 DMAEIY
+582 DMTKIYEI
-588 AIAKADGMVTLR
+588 ARADGMVSLR
-600 ELAVRKMLE
+600 ELAIQKLLE
-609 GQTTFNE
+609 GKTTFQE

>member
-1 MQHTKTPQQPGN
+1 MSQTDKKQ
-13 PQDNSHPLRRA
+13 SKEVKHPMRRA
-24 TDRRSHKFMLTIPDV
+24 TDRKPQKHMLTIKDV
-39 ARLLHQRSRISD
+39 AKLLHQRSRIND
-51 EQYEMILKRGDAQAA
+51 EQYEMILKRGEAQAA
-66 RLNSQVRQGQAK
+66 KLNSHLPKNLAK
-78 KDTYLAD
+78 KDIYLAE
-85 LASPAQVITSFNL
+85 LASPAQIITSFSL
-98 ETPATQKKLTED
+98 EIPATQKKLTED
-110 VITELI
+110 AVTELI

-121 MEYLKIDP
+121 MEYIKIDP

-151 VPIEEQEGVVTIAV
+151 VPIDEKEGVVTIAV
-165 ADPFNTRPIDDLQH
+165 ADPFNVRPIEDLQH

-187 ILASRSDILKILEEF
+187 IIASRSDVLKILEEF
-202 FGFQASVRAAQ
+202 FGFQASVKAAQ
-213 VEMGLSSELSN
+213 VDMGLGSELSN

-253 YAFDSR
+253 YAFDQR
-259 ASDIHIEPKRTKS
+259 ASDIHIEPKRDKS
-272 MIRFRV
+272 SIRFRV

-288 PMNLHPAIVSRLKL
+288 PINLHPAIVSRLKL

-321 QHLAKDIELRVS
+321 EHMAKDIELRVS

-365 EYQLYNSFINK
+365 EYKLYTDFIRK
-376 PHGIVLVT
+376 PNGIVLVT

-393 TLYSSLKTIST
+393 TLYSSLKTIAS
-404 PEINIVTV
+404 PEINIVTI
-412 EDPIEMVMES
+412 EDPIEMVMDD

-428 QPVIGVTFGTVL
+428 QSAIDVTFSTVL

-455 IRDQETADNAV
+455 IRDAETASNAV

-497 AFLIKSTVN
+497 AFLITSTIN

-521 RYQRLLTDQEI
+521 KFERLLTDEEM
-532 TYLGLAKQSYTVY
+532 TYLDLEKKEYKVS
-545 EGKGCDACRG
+545 EGKGCDECRG

-560 RTGIFEVLEFTER
+560 RTGIFEVLEFTEQ
-573 LKDKISENT
+573 LKAKITDRT

-588 AIAKADGMVTLR
+588 EIAKADGMVTLR
-600 ELAVRKMLE
+600 ELAMQKMFE
-609 GQTTFNE
+609 GQTTFKE
-616 IVSVTG
+616 IVAVTG

>member
-1 MQHTKTPQQPGN
+1 
-13 PQDNSHPLRRA
+13 
-24 TDRRSHKFMLTIPDV
+24 
-39 ARLLHQRSRISD
+39 
-51 EQYEMILKRGDAQAA
+51 MILKRGDAQAA
-66 RLNSQVRQGQAK
+66 KLNSHLPKKLAK
-78 KDTYLAD
+78 KETYLPD

-98 ETPATQKKLTED
+98 EIPATQKKLTED
-110 VITELI
+110 AITELI

-121 MEYLKIDP
+121 MEYIKIDP

-151 VPIEEQEGVVTIAV
+151 VPIDEKEGMVTIAV
-165 ADPFNTRPIDDLQH
+165 ADPFNVRPIEDLQH

-187 ILASRSDILKILEEF
+187 IFASRSDVLKILEEF
-202 FGFQASVRAAQ
+202 FGFQASVKAAQ
-213 VEMGLSSELSN
+213 VDMGLGSELSN

-253 YAFDSR
+253 YAFDQR
-259 ASDIHIEPKRTKS
+259 ASDIHIEPKRDKS
-272 MIRFRV
+272 SIRFRV

-288 PMNLHPAIVSRLKL
+288 PVNLHPAIVSRLKL

-321 QHLAKDIELRVS
+321 EHMAKDIELRVS

-365 EYQLYNSFINK
+365 EYKLYSEFIRK
-376 PHGIVLVT
+376 PNGIVLVT

-393 TLYSSLKTIST
+393 TLYSSLKTIAS
-404 PEINIVTV
+404 PEINIITI
-412 EDPIEMVMES
+412 EDPIEMVMED

-428 QPVIGVTFGTVL
+428 QSAIDVTFGTVL

-455 IRDQETADNAV
+455 IRDADTASNAV

-497 AFLIKSTVN
+497 AFLITSTIN
-506 GIIAQRLLRSICQEC
+506 GIIAQRLLRSICLECKQETT
-521 RYQRLLTDQEI
+521 LTDEEM
-532 TYLGLAKQSYTVY
+532 TYLDLEKKDYKVW
-545 EGKGCDACRG
+545 EGKGCDECRG

-560 RTGIFEVLEFTER
+560 RTGIFEVLEFTEG
-573 LKDKISENT
+573 LKAKITDRT
-582 DMAEIY
+582 DMAEVY
-588 AIAKADGMVTLR
+588 EIAKADGMVSLR
-600 ELAVRKMLE
+600 ELAMQKMFE
-609 GQTTFNE
+609 GHTTFKE